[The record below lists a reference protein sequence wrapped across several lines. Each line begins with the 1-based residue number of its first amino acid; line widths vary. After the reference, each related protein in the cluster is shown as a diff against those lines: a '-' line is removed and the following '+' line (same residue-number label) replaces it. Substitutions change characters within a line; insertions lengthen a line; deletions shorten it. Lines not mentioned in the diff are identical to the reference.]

1 MAEKSWRIQGRSK
14 AMKRTDV
21 IMAVGMLA
29 TVSLAV
35 AALAA
40 PGALDEFLSWVWA
53 RHHNELSWYVRPLF
67 LLPFCFFA
75 YKRSVWGIVATLL
88 VFPTSL
94 FWFPAPDN
102 PSPRVEGYLA
112 WEHQFLLEGSVVA
125 RVALVVLVV
134 VFFVALATA
143 FWKRSWLWGLAVIN
157 AGTLLKVIW
166 SVAFGGATG
175 WASLVPS
182 LFTLAVTDAAI
193 LLAMRFLR
201 RRKERQEGTARDAER
216 SHEAGATTLP
226 RRSRT

>member
-1 MAEKSWRIQGRSK
+1 LKGK
-14 AMKRTDV
+14 AVELLND
-21 IMAVGMLA
+21 
-29 TVSLAV
+29 
-35 AALAA
+35 
-40 PGALDEFLSWVWA
+40 FLSWVWA

-75 YKRSVWGIVATLL
+75 YKRSLLGIFVTLL

-94 FWFPAPDN
+94 FWFPAPEN

-112 WEHQFLLEGSVVA
+112 WEHQFLTEGSVAA
-125 RVALVVLVV
+125 RVALALLVV
-134 VFFVALATA
+134 GFFVALAVA

-166 SVAFGGATG
+166 SVAFGGAAG

-193 LLAMRFLR
+193 LLAARWSKQR
-201 RRKERQEGTARDAER
+201 RARREVAARDTDLAHRTRATNR
-216 SHEAGATTLP
+216 SG
-226 RRSRT
+226 SRT